1 MFSIGISCYYHDSS
15 LSLFKDGELIFACEE
30 EKFTGVKHD
39 YRFPKKTL
47 NYVTKKYSLTKDNVD
62 VVCFYED
69 VELKS
74 QRVKE
79 YSKKQ
84 LVTKPLL
91 SIRRLWESYQNR
103 RELKKLLPK
112 ISDNVFYS
120 KHHHSHL
127 YYSSFSS
134 PYKTSAVVSID
145 GVGEYDTTTISKYD
159 GGVLDVETIS
169 SYPHSLGLFYSA
181 MTSFLGFKPNEGE
194 YKVMGLTSYGNTNIK
209 LINKVSEL
217 IKFENGEIICNLKYF
232 NWHDSDKVMY
242 NYELSKLLGL
252 LPRTPDEKIKKSH
265 KDLSYAVQ
273 KVYENV
279 LFDLLDYVGKK
290 YKTSNLCL
298 GGGCA
303 YNGLANGKIYRNT
316 GFKKVWIPP
325 APSDAGSSIGAVI
338 NYYVNKG
345 INVTIPNTPFLGPSY
360 NINSKSKKRL
370 GDRKT
375 MYLSNKNLYRIVA
388 KQIKKGKV
396 VGWFRNEIEF
406 GARALGNRSIIAD
419 PTNPKMKDRIN
430 KMVKKREG
438 FRPFAPMVTKERQH
452 EFFIM
457 NDDLR
462 YMNQVVEVRDSYKD
476 IFVSTTHVDGTARVQ
491 TVYKDNDIH
500 NLLREF
506 ELLTSYPVLLNTSFN
521 IKDKT
526 MVLTPQDALNTFDT
540 TDIDVL
546 VLNNIIIFK

>member
-15 LSLFKDGELIFACEE
+15 LCLFKDGKLIFACEE

-39 YRFPKKTL
+39 YSFPKNVL
-47 NYVTKKYSLTKDNVD
+47 NYVTKKYSLTKENVE

-84 LVTKPLL
+84 LLTKPLL
-91 SIRRLWESYQNR
+91 SIRRVWESYRNR
-103 RELKKLLPK
+103 RELKKLLPN
-112 ISDNVFYS
+112 ISDNIFFS

-194 YKVMGLTSYGNTNIK
+194 YKVMGLTSYGNKTK
-209 LINKVSEL
+209 LVEKVSEL
-217 IKFENGEIICNLKYF
+217 IKFENGEIKCNLKYF
-232 NWHDSDKVMY
+232 NWHKSDKIMY
-242 NYELSKLLGL
+242 NYDLSELLGL
-252 LPRTPDEKIKKSH
+252 LPRTPDEKIKKIH

-273 KVYENV
+273 HVYEKV

-290 YKTSNLCL
+290 YQTSNLCL

-316 GFKKVWIPP
+316 GFRKVWVPP
-325 APSDAGSSIGAVI
+325 APSDAGSSIGSVI
-338 NYYVNKG
+338 NYY
-345 INVTIPNTPFLGPSY
+345 INNGANVKIPNTPFLGPSY
-360 NINSKSKKRL
+360 TVNSKSKKYL
-370 GDRKT
+370 GNRRT
-375 MYLSNKNLYRIVA
+375 MYLNNQNIYRIVA
-388 KQIKKGKV
+388 KQIRKGKV

-406 GARALGNRSIIAD
+406 GARALGNRSILAD

-452 EFFIM
+452 EYFIM

-462 YMNQVVEVRDSYKD
+462 YMNQVVEVRDQYRD
-476 IFVSTTHVDGTARVQ
+476 ILVSTTHVDGTARVQ
-491 TVYKDNDIH
+491 TVYQDNEIH

-506 ELLTSYPVLLNTSFN
+506 ENLTSYPILLNTSFN

-526 MVLTPQDALNTFDT
+526 MVLTPKDALETFDS

-546 VLNNIIIFK
+546 VLNNIVIFK